1 MNIDIV
7 NLIET
12 NPISKLNGNYQTKL
26 IEKVK
31 KNFNSYE
38 QQLFVASFYCYLK
51 YDNINDYLIDL
62 DDIWEWL
69 GFSQKVKAKQLLEK
83 QFEIDIDYKLLLYQQ
98 VKQTNSIKGGYNKQS
113 FMLNVK
119 TFKLFCIKAGTKK
132 ADQIHKYFVKLE
144 EILQEI
150 FKEECDELKKHIEY
164 VENINNNLIKNEEL
178 KDKEYEEKFN
188 KIKILEREK
197 ILLKEYANI
206 GSIVYIIKV
215 KTFENGQY
223 IIKIGESRRGIL
235 NRYNE
240 HKNKYDE
247 CLLLDCFLVQK
258 SKDFESFI
266 HNHDNIRCNKVNNLQ
281 GHENELELFLIGKNL
296 SYQILLNIINSNIKY
311 FQNNDTNN
319 LELEIEKLKLL
330 LDVKENSNDNLL
342 ISDLINN
349 VKQLS
354 IKLDNLENSNK
365 EILNKLNS
373 LQTKTTNNFNEPL
386 TNLGP
391 RLQKFNPISLE
402 LIHVYESVSECL
414 KENNIMKRPSISKAV
429 QENTIYN
436 GFRWQL
442 IDRELDPYLIKNI
455 EPTKETMIKNV
466 GYLAKLNSDKS
477 EILNVYID
485 RKNACKL
492 NNYLSITSLDNAV
505 TKCTITNGN
514 YYILYDKCSNE
525 LKNNFEKK
533 FGTPILYK
541 DGIGQF
547 DKDNNL
553 VQEFICKNNCCKSL
567 GISDKTLN
575 KALEKNI
582 MYNNFYYKHINE
594 KLCMV

>member
-1 MNIDIV
+1 MNTINIIDLIENNPNIGLSQKYNSKIINNVKENFTELQQKLFVTFYYFNINSNENDFVIDIDDVWNWIGYTQKV
-7 NLIET
+7 NA
-12 NPISKLNGNYQTKL
+12 KQL
-26 IEKVK
+26 IEK
-31 KNFNSYE
+31 NFI
-38 QQLFVASFYCYLK
+38 K
-51 YDNINDYLIDL
+51 
-62 DDIWEWL
+62 
-69 GFSQKVKAKQLLEK
+69 
-83 QFEIDIDYKLLLYQQ
+83 DIDYII
-98 VKQTNSIKGGYNKQS
+98 SINNKKKDDKKKGGHNKEKI
-113 FMLNVK
+113 LLKLK
-119 TFKLFCIKAGTKK
+119 TFKLFCLKTNTKK
-132 ADQIHKYFVKLE
+132 ADEIHRYFVKLND
-144 EILQEI
+144 LLYNSMN
-150 FKEECDELKKHIEY
+150 EECNELKLQLEKKIDEMINIEKNIEKDREIDKH
-164 VENINNNLIKNEEL
+164 N
-178 KDKEYEEKFN
+178 F
-188 KIKILEREK
+188 
-197 ILLKEYANI
+197 LLTEFGNI

-215 KTFENGQY
+215 KTLENNDY
-223 IIKIGESRRGIL
+223 IVKIGESRKGIQG
-235 NRYNE
+235 RYND
-240 HKNKYDE
+240 HKKNYDE
-247 CLLLDCFLVQK
+247 SIILDCFSVDK
-258 SKDFESFI
+258 SKDFESYI
-266 HNHDNIRCNKVNNLQ
+266 HNYFKKYKVNDLVN
-281 GHENELELFLIGKNL
+281 HETEKELF
-296 SYQILLNIINSNIKY
+296 IINKNNSYNNLIKIIKDNIKY
-311 FQNNDTNN
+311 YNGYSNQELENIKNDIENIKLLNN
-319 LELEIEKLKLL
+319 LDSNLPNNNLLYNNLLEKIEKIELY
-330 LDVKENSNDNLL
+330 
-342 ISDLINN
+342 NN
-349 VKQLS
+349 NKF
-354 IKLDNLENSNK
+354 DDLENSNK

-402 LIHVYESVSECL
+402 LVHVYESVSECL

-442 IDRELDPYLIKNI
+442 IDRELDPYLIQNI

-492 NNYLSITSLDNAV
+492 NNYLSITSLDNTV

-533 FGTPILYK
+533 YGTPILYK

-575 KALEKNI
+575 KALETNI

>member
-533 FGTPILYK
+533 YGTPILYK

>member
-1 MNIDIV
+1 MNTINIIDLIENNPNIGLSQKYNSKIINNVKENFTELQQKLFVTFYYFTINSNENDFVIDIDDVWNWIGYTQKV
-7 NLIET
+7 NA
-12 NPISKLNGNYQTKL
+12 KQL
-26 IEKVK
+26 IEK
-31 KNFNSYE
+31 NFI
-38 QQLFVASFYCYLK
+38 K
-51 YDNINDYLIDL
+51 
-62 DDIWEWL
+62 
-69 GFSQKVKAKQLLEK
+69 
-83 QFEIDIDYKLLLYQQ
+83 DIDYII
-98 VKQTNSIKGGYNKQS
+98 SINNKKKDDKKKGGHNKEKI
-113 FMLNVK
+113 LLKLK
-119 TFKLFCIKAGTKK
+119 TFKLFCLKTNTKK
-132 ADQIHKYFVKLE
+132 ADEIHRYFVKLND
-144 EILQEI
+144 LLYNSMN
-150 FKEECDELKKHIEY
+150 EECNELKLQLEKKINEMINIEKNIEKDREIDKH
-164 VENINNNLIKNEEL
+164 N
-178 KDKEYEEKFN
+178 F
-188 KIKILEREK
+188 
-197 ILLKEYANI
+197 LLTEFGNI
-206 GSIVYIIKV
+206 GSIIYIIKV
-215 KTFENGQY
+215 KTLENNDY
-223 IIKIGESRRGIL
+223 IVKIGESRKGIQG
-235 NRYNE
+235 RYND
-240 HKNKYDE
+240 HKKNYDE
-247 CLLLDCFLVQK
+247 SIILDCFSVDK
-258 SKDFESFI
+258 SKDFESYI
-266 HNHDNIRCNKVNNLQ
+266 HNYLKKYKVNDLIN
-281 GHENELELFLIGKNL
+281 HETEKELF
-296 SYQILLNIINSNIKY
+296 IINKNNSYNNLIKIIKDNIKY
-311 FQNNDTNN
+311 YNGYSNQ
-319 LELEIEKLKLL
+319 ELENIKNDIENIK
-330 LDVKENSNDNLL
+330 
-342 ISDLINN
+342 LINN
-349 VKQLS
+349 
-354 IKLDNLENSNK
+354 LDSNLPNNNLLYNNLLEKIEKIELYNNNKFDDLENSNK

-402 LIHVYESVSECL
+402 LVHVYESVSECL
-414 KENNIMKRPSISKAV
+414 KENNIMKRPSISKSV

-455 EPTKETMIKNV
+455 EPTKETMIKNI

-533 FGTPILYK
+533 YGTPILYK

-594 KLCMV
+594 KLCII